1 MKTIEQALLDALPE
15 PPVGILLLKGAD
27 GVMRTAEGIE
37 VSPDEQAAWLEDEKH
52 VLFEMPAREEANP
65 FAEQRFAQATAR
77 MIAAEGEPAPLPPVG
92 AYSDSE
98 HDPKSTAQPEVPDAP
113 PPDLPPILARIPTP
127 LGRGHA
133 MGGGMRIYESGTQ
146 IPRPVDPNAPADT
159 RRATTSR
166 R

>member
-1 MKTIEQALLDALPE
+1 MKTVEDALLQALPT
-15 PPVGILLLKGAD
+15 PPAGLLLVKGAD

-113 PPDLPPILARIPTP
+113 PPDLPPILARIPVP
-127 LGRGHA
+127 LGRGQA
-133 MGGGMRIYESGTQ
+133 MPGGIRLYESGRD
-146 IPRPVDPNAPADT
+146 IPKAPNPNAPEE